1 MSSSPAPTS
10 LARRVATLAVTLLAV
25 ASLAACG
32 SDDGDAATD
41 PTVTAEIGDAATVTS
56 STAAAPEPEPSEPPA
71 TEPAAPVGA
80 ADPGEAAATLYAAW
94 KAGDRTV
101 AATVA
106 DPVAVDGVFAAAPGD
121 YALYNR
127 CDTGEFG
134 SSSCLYRG
142 DPGTIQFAMTERDG
156 TWVVTN
162 AIFSEA

>member
-10 LARRVATLAVTLLAV
+10 RPRRVATVAVTLLAV
-25 ASLAACG
+25 AGLAACG

-41 PTVTAEIGDAATVTS
+41 PTVTAEIGDAATVTT
-56 STAAAPEPEPSEPPA
+56 STTAPEPSEPPA

-94 KAGDRTV
+94 KAGDRAV

-106 DPVAVDGVFAAAPGD
+106 EPAAVDGVFAAAPGD

-156 TWVVTN
+156 TWVVTT